1 MKTIKMEDMN
11 WPDIKKAIDDG
22 FTTVVVG
29 VGSTEQHG
37 PHLPTK
43 TDSLIGDMLAFR
55 FAMSWGKALQAKTI
69 SVGCSEHHLAFPGT
83 LSLKSATLK
92 AIIADY
98 TESLAKQGFQT
109 IIFLPSHGGNFVSV
123 KEAMA
128 EQQAKFPDLKI
139 VGHTDLMGLMD
150 FLFKISAEFGVTP
163 EEAGAHAGENET
175 SLILALAEQLVQT
188 DRYAPGYL
196 GPLGEEEVK
205 IILEKGMPVLTENGV
220 LGDPKKATAKK
231 GAVYLEKTVQFLI
244 EEIKKQ
250 LGKGA
255 ISTGDL

>member
-1 MKTIKMEDMN
+1 MKTIRMEDMN

-43 TDSLIGDMLAFR
+43 TDTLIGDMLAFR
-55 FAMSWGKALQAKTI
+55 FAMDWGKALQAKTI
-69 SVGCSEHHLAFPGT
+69 PIGCSEHHLAFPGT
-83 LSLKSATLK
+83 LSLKAATLK
-92 AIIADY
+92 AVIADY

-109 IIFLPSHGGNFVSV
+109 IIFLPSHGGNFSSV
-123 KEAMA
+123 RDAVE

-139 VGHTDLMGLMD
+139 LGYTDLMGMMGC
-150 FLFKISAEFGVTP
+150 LFDISAEFGITP

-175 SLILALAEQLVQT
+175 SLILALAEPLVQT

-196 GPLGEEEVK
+196 GALGEEEVK
-205 IILEKGMPVLTENGV
+205 IILEKGMPALTENGI
-220 LGDPKKATAKK
+220 LGDPRKAAAKK
-231 GAVYLEKTVQFLI
+231 GVVYLEKTVNFLI
-244 EEIKKQ
+244 KEIKKQ
-250 LGKGA
+250 LV
-255 ISTGDL
+255 